1 MFRNSSLILLLLSI
15 IISPK
20 LYSQIHWESIILET
34 DTWRYII
41 PNEPPSEEWTKQ
53 LFDSRNWNSGQGGF
67 GYADDDD
74 NTVVPTGTTSIYIH
88 KEFNLT
94 NADDVSDLVLDI
106 DYDDAFVAYLNGVE
120 VARSSNLE
128 TGNLGVAPFVSTDH
142 EAVMYSGGT
151 PERFRIDTDLL
162 VSGYNALAVQIIN
175 HNNTSSDLSGR
186 VFLSGRFDGP
196 IYVFNPTPD
205 WFEAPTEVFTSTLPI
220 ILINTE
226 GQPIPDEPKIMA
238 TMQVIDNEDRINY
251 FDPSRND
258 SLVYDGS
265 IGIELRGNTALG
277 MAKKSYTVETRN
289 ADSTNNNVNL
299 FGMGKENDW
308 VLHGPYADKTMM
320 RNALAYHIG
329 NNMGRWNPSN
339 QFVEVQINDEYQGVY
354 LFVEKIKIDDDRVD
368 IAILKE
374 TDVEG
379 DQVTGGYIMSI
390 DRENEGS
397 WNSQYMG
404 RTGTYETTFSFVDPK
419 SDELNLPQQEY
430 IKAYIDSFETALIG
444 ENFKDEEVGYR
455 NFINVQSFV
464 DYFIISELSKD
475 IDAYRV
481 SFFFHKDKDSKGG
494 KLTASPFWDY
504 NLCFGNANFYGGD
517 ITTGWTSD
525 PKPFGIG
532 EGDQGNEIP
541 FWWDRFREDPY
552 WETVLKYRWEDLR
565 NGVLADDSFNAF
577 IDSCY
582 NELKTPSERNFDK
595 WNVLNTYIWP
605 NVFRYGT
612 YEEHVNFMRNWV
624 LERMEWIDGQIELIT
639 PTFVRN
645 TPPIADAGADF
656 TINENTLVTI
666 TGSGFDEDG
675 DELTYQWEGPNE
687 IFFENAN
694 LAETRIIAPSIP
706 KDTVFTLILTVSDGT
721 TTDSNKVKVSVI
733 DNSSTNNHVPTANA
747 GADISISENSIET
760 ITGSG
765 SDVDGDELT
774 YRWKGPSEIFFG
786 DANNAETTII
796 VPSVSADTTFT
807 ITLTVSDGI
816 LEASDAIEVTV
827 LNNVASTI
835 AELNNMVKVYPNPAS
850 EQFTIQFYNETA
862 QANSII
868 ISTITGQKVYQSSK
882 YNNQGSNKLS
892 ITKHQL
898 NTNSKILFY
907 QVSFEKRP
915 SVVGKLILNK

>member
-1 MFRNSSLILLLLSI
+1 MSSKFYIIFLFFILLI
-15 IISPK
+15 TPK
-20 LYSQIHWESIILET
+20 LYSQIHWETIVQET
-34 DTWRYII
+34 DTWRYSI
-41 PNEPPSEEWTKQ
+41 PSEAPVAEWINP
-53 LFDSRNWNSGQGGF
+53 LFDTRNWDSGQGGF
-67 GYADDDD
+67 GYADNDD
-74 NTVVPTGTTSIYIH
+74 NTVVPTGTTSIYIR
-88 KEFNLT
+88 KAFNLT
-94 NADDVSDLVLDI
+94 NPEEVSDLVLDI
-106 DYDDAFVAYLNGVE
+106 DYDDAFVAYLNGE
-120 VARSSNLE
+120 EIARSSNLE
-128 TGNLGVAPFVSTDH
+128 EGNLGVAPFVSVDH
-142 EAVMYSGGT
+142 EAVMYTGGS
-151 PERFRIDTDLL
+151 PERFRIDADLL
-162 VSGYNALAVQIIN
+162 ISGYNALAVQIIN

-196 IYVFNPTPD
+196 TYLFNPTPD
-205 WFEAPTEVFTSTLPI
+205 WFEAPTDVFTSTLPI
-220 ILINTE
+220 ILINTQ
-226 GQPIPDEPKIMA
+226 GQSIPDEPKIMA
-238 TMQVIDNEDRINY
+238 TMQVIDNESEINY
-251 FDPSRND
+251 FDPLRND
-258 SLVYDGS
+258 SLIYDGS
-265 IGIELRGNTALG
+265 IGIELRGNTALT

-299 FGMGKENDW
+299 FGMGRENDW

-329 NNMGRWNPSN
+329 NSMGRWNPST

-368 IAILKE
+368 IAILE
-374 TDVEG
+374 DIDIEG

-404 RTGTYETTFSFVDPK
+404 RTGTFETTFSFVDPK
-419 SDELNLPQQEY
+419 YDELKLPQQEY
-430 IKAYIDSFETALIG
+430 IKAYIDSFETSLIG
-444 ENFKDEEVGYR
+444 ENFKDEENGYR

-565 NGVLADDSFNAF
+565 DGVLADDAFNTF

-582 NELKTPSERNFDK
+582 NDLATPAERNFAQ
-595 WNVLNTYIWP
+595 WNVLNTFVWP
-605 NVFRYGT
+605 NVFRSGT

-624 LERMEWIDGQIELIT
+624 LERMEWIDSQIEIIE
-639 PTFVRN
+639 PSFERN
-645 TPPIADAGADF
+645 TAPIADAGADF
-656 TINENTLVTI
+656 TIKENTLVTL
-666 TGSGFDEDG
+666 TGAGSDEDG
-675 DELTYQWEGPNE
+675 DELTYQWEGPME
-687 IFFENAN
+687 IFFENAYS
-694 LAETRIIAPSIP
+694 AETRIIAPSVP

-733 DNSSTNNHVPTANA
+733 DNSSTNNHEPTADA
-747 GADISISENSIET
+747 GTDKTISENSIET
-760 ITGSG
+760 IIGTGF
-765 SDVDGDELT
+765 DVDGDELT
-774 YRWKGPSEIFFG
+774 YHWEGSSEIFFG

-796 VPSVSADTTFT
+796 VPSVSTDTTFT
-807 ITLTVSDGI
+807 ITLTVSDGS
-816 LEASDAIEVTV
+816 LEATDEIKITV

-835 AELNNMVKVYPNPAS
+835 AELKDMVKVYPNPAS
-850 EQFTIQFYNETA
+850 EQFTIQFYNEKNQNITI
-862 QANSII
+862 SL
-868 ISTITGQKVYQSSK
+868 STITGQKIYQHKKEYAKGRNSLMINRSE
-882 YNNQGSNKLS
+882 LS
-892 ITKHQL
+892 IV
-898 NTNSKILFY
+898 NTLVFY
-907 QVSFEKRP
+907 QVQFENKAA
-915 SVVGKLILNK
+915 VTGKIILN